1 MKTRIPQS
9 GGVNWHGPMGT
20 GVVLPPKSARHV
32 FQYWFKTNPGG
43 GPNGNGIKWFVWW
56 AADTPIPADD
66 HRMQLGPF
74 GNGYAV
80 PGGHMAFTLN
90 DLLGRIGMPMDGY
103 AAQPIGPYFDQVND
117 GHWHRLT
124 IGWWSPTGAA
134 TRDGY
139 VRAWL
144 DGTKIIDLEQATV
157 GVTPPGGT
165 KPWCIQG
172 EVDMIASFQARG
184 I

>member
-1 MKTRIPQS
+1 
-9 GGVNWHGPMGT
+9 
-20 GVVLPPKSARHV
+20 
-32 FQYWFKTNPGG
+32 
-43 GPNGNGIKWFVWW
+43 
-56 AADTPIPADD
+56 
-66 HRMQLGPF
+66 MQLGPF
-74 GNGYAV
+74 GNGYGV

-90 DLLGRIGMPMDGY
+90 DGLGRIGDAHGGY
-103 AAQPIGPYFDQVND
+103 AAQPVGPYFDQVND

-172 EVDMIASFQARG
+172 EVDAIASFQARG
-184 I
+184 ISRLADACQRRRCELDPVGG